1 MPTHRLADSS
11 TAVVTPDW
19 VKHAVFYQ
27 IFPDRFA
34 KSTSLEK
41 PHNLEPWDS
50 DPTPFGYKGGDLAG
64 VGERLDYLQDLGVT
78 ALYFNPIFQSASNHR
93 YHTHDY
99 YKVDPLLGGDEAF
112 EALLAECRRRGV
124 RIVLDGVFNHAS
136 RGFFPFNDVLE
147 NGQASPWLD
156 WFTFHEHP
164 ANAYDRGRPPGYEA
178 WVGLHALPKLNTDNP
193 QVREYLM
200 RIGEYWLCK
209 GIDGWRLDV
218 PSEIHSDGF
227 WQEFRQRIKAI
238 NPEAYIVG
246 EVWGDSRPWLQGD
259 QFDGVMNYL
268 FAEAAIAFSAG
279 HRVRRKTVEGRS
291 YAPWPGIDGRAY
303 AAKIDRLLRL
313 YPWPIQ
319 LTQLN
324 LLDSHD
330 TSRFVTIAG
339 DDRASVRLGTLLLFT
354 FPGAPSI
361 YYGDEIGLTGA
372 LPDHWVRK
380 TFPWDH
386 PERWDS
392 DALAFHKALIA
403 LRRSHPAL
411 QTGDYTPLYA
421 DPDVYAFARTL
432 DGNMLITAV
441 NVAEHPRRVEIP
453 LIDPLPAQPAT
464 PTILFTTDSSPTTE
478 LTPGGLML
486 TLPAR
491 SGVVFD
497 ASPAR
502 DDRA

>member
-1 MPTHRLADSS
+1 MRGTNAPADIL
-11 TAVVTPDW
+11 TPDW

-34 KSTSLEK
+34 KSETLDK

-50 DPTPFGYKGGDLAG
+50 DPTPFGYKGGDLVG
-64 VGERLDYLQDLGVT
+64 VRERLDYLQDLGIT

-112 EALLAECRRRGV
+112 DALVAECRLRDV

-136 RGFFPFNDVLE
+136 RGLFQFNDVLE
-147 NGQASPWLD
+147 NGSASPWLD
-156 WFTFHEHP
+156 WFSVREYP
-164 ANAYDRGRPPGYEA
+164 PNAYDHSRPPGYEA
-178 WVGLHALPKLNTDNP
+178 WVGLHALPKFNTDNP

-200 RIGEYWLCK
+200 RIGEYWLGR

-218 PSEIHSDGF
+218 PFEIHSDGF
-227 WQEFRQRIKAI
+227 WQEFRQRVKAI
-238 NPEAYIVG
+238 NPQAYIVG
-246 EVWGDSRPWLQGD
+246 EVWTEARQWLQGD

-279 HRVRRKTVEGRS
+279 HRVRRETVEDRS

-303 AAKIDRLLRL
+303 AAKIDDLLRL

-324 LLDSHD
+324 LLGSHD
-330 TSRFVTIAG
+330 TSRFVSIADG
-339 DDRASVRLGTLLLFT
+339 DQASVRIGTLLLFT

-372 LPDHWVRK
+372 LPPDRWARK
-380 TFPWDH
+380 AFPWDH
-386 PERWDS
+386 PQRWDTE
-392 DALAFHKALIA
+392 ALGFHKALIT
-403 LRRSHPAL
+403 LRGSHPAL
-411 QTGDYTPLYA
+411 RTGDYTSLYA

-432 DGNMLITAV
+432 GGSTIITAV
-441 NVAEHPRRVEIP
+441 NVAEAPRRCEIP
-453 LIDPLPAQPAT
+453 LANQLTMQPASAEM
-464 PTILFTTDSSPTTE
+464 LFAIGGSPIIKLSSRS
-478 LTPGGLML
+478 LLL
-486 TLPAR
+486 ALPAR
-491 SGVVFD
+491 SGAVFD
-497 ASPAR
+497 ISPA
-502 DDRA
+502 